1 MIATVHTG
9 GASFKGVVDYCLSEG
24 RAREDERDELRGEDR
39 GQDKAGRVAWSET
52 RNVAAEDPQ
61 QAARVM
67 AATASRSEELKELAG
82 VKAGGRALEK
92 PVCHYS
98 LSWAKDEKPGLKE
111 MGQAVTE
118 SLEKMGLADRQAV
131 MIAHRDTAQPHVHVV
146 VNRVSVE
153 DGRAAKLGNSYL
165 KLSRW
170 AEGYE
175 REQGR
180 IRCPQRVE
188 NNAGRDRGEW
198 VRCASMKPGRYR
210 RGPGRESE
218 IRRRHIP
225 AGRNA
230 ARDEAASLGRRQ
242 FVRNLEQGQRQ
253 QWGQLYRRHEQ
264 ERRQL
269 SQDWGSLQGR
279 VRQWRAQGKHWDELA
294 GAIRGKSQVRAEWE
308 QGIEG
313 QHRRERAA
321 LVRDHGLESRR
332 VEHEW
337 AAVDRQREQEAARG
351 REPGPAQQQ
360 QERKPAKSN
369 EEHSRK
375 IAAARVKQSGPSVG
389 PQRPERTQESA
400 VDRQREAEAERQRE
414 QEAAQ
419 QREAELRRAQEA
431 ADAAERELV
440 RQREA
445 AAAEQERAAAA
456 KKAKKLKVHPDVQ
469 RLWDQYGKKAE
480 GEVWGGPSED
490 AAWVR
495 DRKALAGQWN
505 EEKEKAA
512 VEEGRQSKAR
522 GDLVPLHER
531 WEPPKKKKEGLVSR
545 ILSAR
550 REAAAEQQAKQE
562 KEAWETSRPER
573 EAAERARRAWHIE
586 SNPAF
591 ETFSV
596 RERRLMVNLW
606 DKRFPM
612 PERIEKPAV
621 RERRIE
627 EVSTKMNRDAFHS
640 RELALD
646 RPKREAML
654 ERAVARQPEQQQERT
669 RDPGPTRDYG
679 PSR

>member
-1 MIATVHTG
+1 MIATVHKG

-52 RNVAAEDPQ
+52 RNVAAEDPRH
-61 QAARVM
+61 AARVM

-98 LSWAKDEKPGLKE
+98 LSWAKDENPGLKE

-210 RGPGRESE
+210 RGPGRESK

-225 AGRNA
+225 AGRNT

-279 VRQWRAQGKHWDELA
+279 VRQWQAQGKHWDELA
-294 GAIRGKSQVRAEWE
+294 GAVRGKSQVRGEWE
-308 QGIEG
+308 QGMDRG
-313 QHRRERAA
+313 HRRERAE

-332 VEHEW
+332 VEQEW

-351 REPGPAQQQ
+351 QDAMMR
-360 QERKPAKSN
+360 
-369 EEHSRK
+369 
-375 IAAARVKQSGPSVG
+375 QS
-389 PQRPERTQESA
+389 
-400 VDRQREAEAERQRE
+400 
-414 QEAAQ
+414 QEAA
-419 QREAELRRAQEA
+419 EA
-431 ADAAERELV
+431 AM
-440 RQREA
+440 
-445 AAAEQERAAAA
+445 
-456 KKAKKLKVHPDVQ
+456 
-469 RLWDQYGKKAE
+469 
-480 GEVWGGPSED
+480 
-490 AAWVR
+490 
-495 DRKALAGQWN
+495 
-505 EEKEKAA
+505 
-512 VEEGRQSKAR
+512 
-522 GDLVPLHER
+522 
-531 WEPPKKKKEGLVSR
+531 
-545 ILSAR
+545 
-550 REAAAEQQAKQE
+550 
-562 KEAWETSRPER
+562 R
-573 EAAERARRAWHIE
+573 EAAEKKAAAEKAKIARSAEDEARPKEIYDRTRAA
-586 SNPAF
+586 
-591 ETFSV
+591 
-596 RERRLMVNLW
+596 L
-606 DKRFPM
+606 DKRL
-612 PERIEKPAV
+612 EQVGRAIRAGAEAV
-621 RERRIE
+621 GRAG
-627 EVSTKMNRDAFHS
+627 RDLGRAG
-640 RELALD
+640 
-646 RPKREAML
+646 
-654 ERAVARQPEQQQERT
+654 RAVAGGHEAIRTAIRDASEGPVSAVAHAVKQIRKGRPIVRGASEEGARTTRSIGVSYRRIGWAVGASREFDQSLQRSSGEFERLVALTRAEADQKRKAGNQEGRVEGPIESLLQEKKREYLRREAEEELRYNAGRNAFIRSLDPSTAAIQSWREREIGQDWKERNPQDAQQIQQAVAQERT
-669 RDPGPTRDYG
+669 RDHGPTKDYG
-679 PSR
+679 PSLDR